1 MNGGTK
7 LIIPGLG
14 GIYDA
19 LGPLSYAVARFVLGG
34 VIMVHGYAKLFG
46 GAAPIVANQLL
57 APLGFPAPLAWAYFI
72 GILEFFGCAALA
84 VGFLTRPIALML
96 TVEMAIVIFFIQL
109 PQGYNEYLEYTLI
122 LLVLSAVYAANG
134 GGRYSLDH
142 AIGREF

>member
-14 GIYDA
+14 GIYGV
-19 LGPLSYAVARFVLGG
+19 LGPLSYAVARIVLGG
-34 VIMVHGYAKLFG
+34 IIMVHGYAKLFG

-57 APLGFPAPLAWAYFI
+57 APMGFLAPLAWAYLL

-96 TVEMAIVIFFIQL
+96 TVEMAIVTFFVQF

-122 LLVLSAVYAANG
+122 LLALSAVYAANG

-142 AIGREF
+142 VIGREF

>member
-1 MNGGTK
+1 MNGGAK

-14 GIYDA
+14 GIYGA

-34 VIMVHGYAKLFG
+34 IIMVHGYAKLFG

-57 APLGFPAPLAWAYFI
+57 APLGFPVPLAWAYFL

-96 TVEMAIVIFFIQL
+96 TVEMAIVTFFIQL

-142 AIGREF
+142 VIGKEF